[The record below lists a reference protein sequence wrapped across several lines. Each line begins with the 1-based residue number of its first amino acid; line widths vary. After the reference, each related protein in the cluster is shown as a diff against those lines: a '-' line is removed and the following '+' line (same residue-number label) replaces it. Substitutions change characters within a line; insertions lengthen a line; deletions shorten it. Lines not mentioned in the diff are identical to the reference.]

1 MAASRGSQFYFY
13 FTALSVIKILQA
25 FTGNC
30 YNRPIWLHI
39 SLCQQLKQPIS
50 HKALDTHPGL
60 YLLKIKIEYMNRK
73 TILLIGIVLVFIGV
87 SITILFDIQPY
98 IPITITASGL
108 GIIAVLISRFLF
120 NRETENEY
128 NPLNE
133 NQAV

>member
-1 MAASRGSQFYFY
+1 
-13 FTALSVIKILQA
+13 
-25 FTGNC
+25 
-30 YNRPIWLHI
+30 
-39 SLCQQLKQPIS
+39 
-50 HKALDTHPGL
+50 
-60 YLLKIKIEYMNRK
+60 MNRK

-98 IPITITASGL
+98 IPITITTSGL

>member
-1 MAASRGSQFYFY
+1 M
-13 FTALSVIKILQA
+13 
-25 FTGNC
+25 
-30 YNRPIWLHI
+30 
-39 SLCQQLKQPIS
+39 
-50 HKALDTHPGL
+50 DTHPGL

-98 IPITITASGL
+98 IPITITTSGL